1 MKRLLPLTA
10 ALMLAAAP
18 SFAQE
23 ERIVEATPTTAVG
36 TATVINGFTYIAIG
50 AGVLVLA
57 SLLADEESTS
67 STTGTN

>member
-18 SFAQE
+18 GFAQE
-23 ERIVEATPTTAVG
+23 ERIVEVTPTTPIG
-36 TATVINGFTYIAIG
+36 TATVINGITYIAIG

-57 SLLADEESTS
+57 SLLAEEDGS
-67 STTGTN
+67 SATGTN